1 MAVSAKIKY
10 LKISPRKVR
19 LVADLIRNKP
29 VAQAET
35 ILKFTAKKASHS
47 LSKLLASAVAN
58 AKNNFKLDPSG
69 LYVAKITVDGG
80 PMQKR
85 TFPRSR
91 GRADMI
97 QKKTS
102 HVTIVLDEKGERTNK
117 AAKAAVKKTVAAEKS
132 ATAAAGKKA
141 APTKK

>member
-35 ILKFTAKKASHS
+35 ILRFTAKKASRS

-58 AKNNFKLDPSG
+58 AKNNFKLDPST
-69 LYVAKITVDGG
+69 LYVSKIMVDGG

-102 HVTIVLDEKGERTNK
+102 HITIELDEKGDRGKKVVK
-117 AAKAAVKKTVAAEKS
+117 APVKKATVKVEKK
-132 ATAAAGKKA
+132 T
-141 APTKK
+141 APTKNNSLKKE